1 MSTTNRRTIT
11 MFVAAVAVL
20 IGVGMIANPVQQV
33 NAQGNQTNATN
44 GTNATNATGGAAKN
58 ATGGEKKVVAA
69 VKIDVDPVM
78 KALKDAYPKLGDV
91 KGEEDKSFVE
101 GLKDLKDAKETAK
114 TMVAANLIRD
124 LIQFKALQ
132 DMQ

>member
-1 MSTTNRRTIT
+1 

>member
-44 GTNATNATGGAAKN
+44 VTGGAAKN

-91 KGEEDKSFVE
+91 KGEENKSFVE

-114 TMVAANLIRD
+114 TMVAANLMRD